1 MELLTI
7 FFTFLIAILLAIYFY
22 LRRNH
27 GYIEHLGIPIV
38 KPFLCFGSP
47 PFLHHKNL
55 THEYY
60 ERVSLLEQCKNIVF
74 SVLPYFATSESSSA
88 IIFCVA
94 KKLMYIV
101 DKNLWANVSDS
112 CATKIVP
119 VVDIIVLVQSQTLN
133 FIKTD

>member
-7 FFTFLIAILLAIYFY
+7 FFTFLIAILVAIYFY

-27 GYIEHLGIPIV
+27 GYIENLGIPIV

-60 ERVSLLEQCKNIVF
+60 ERVSLV
-74 SVLPYFATSESSSA
+74 
-88 IIFCVA
+88 
-94 KKLMYIV
+94 
-101 DKNLWANVSDS
+101 
-112 CATKIVP
+112 
-119 VVDIIVLVQSQTLN
+119 VQSKNNMDLGAIQIIHDTFLAL
-133 FIKTD
+133 IRPPSPV